1 MRDSPIGVG
10 NKAWRWQKC
19 SLLGYI
25 QSRPAGSGRA
35 ARSRR
40 LTLASQQKQCEGM
53 FPGNEKDLAK
63 MVASNAHF
71 QQQFGGAHP
80 VRRRVCFFFGCKK
93 LFLDEF
99 VWGWIFVGTICFPWR
114 LTCCVFGISI
124 LPSLSSQA
132 SVGATKILFVD
143 YSDDP
148 WQTASVLVAGKE
160 WPKNDLHF
168 CYEKCDG
175 CGHCGAGVPKNVTKC
190 NDEIAERVRAWVSE

>member
-1 MRDSPIGVG
+1 MDLCW
-10 NKAWRWQKC
+10 NDLF
-19 SLLGYI
+19 SLT
-25 QSRPAGSGRA
+25 SD
-35 ARSRR
+35 R
-40 LTLASQQKQCEGM
+40 L
-53 FPGNEKDLAK
+53 
-63 MVASNAHF
+63 
-71 QQQFGGAHP
+71 
-80 VRRRVCFFFGCKK
+80 CF
-93 LFLDEF
+93 
-99 VWGWIFVGTICFPWR
+99 WY
-114 LTCCVFGISI
+114 SI

>member
-80 VRRRVCFFFGCKK
+80 VRRRVCFFWVQK
-93 LFLDEF
+93 
-99 VWGWIFVGTICFPWR
+99 V
-114 LTCCVFGISI
+114 VFGRVCVGMDLCWNDLFSLTSDRLCFWSSI